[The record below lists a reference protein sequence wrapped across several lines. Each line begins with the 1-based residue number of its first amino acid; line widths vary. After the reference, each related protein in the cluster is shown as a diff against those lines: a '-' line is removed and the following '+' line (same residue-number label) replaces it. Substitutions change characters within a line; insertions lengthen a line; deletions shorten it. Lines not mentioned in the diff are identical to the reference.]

1 MVIVWKNICHTCEL
15 GKWENAYLTYE
26 VGEFL
31 DKVVAPDGSFR
42 EGLIHLDDIVIN
54 PEHIVSVQQVTS
66 VRTRRPSR
74 TI

>member
-1 MVIVWKNICHTCEL
+1 MSLVNGKTHILHMKLENVLEKVI
-15 GKWENAYLTYE
+15 
-26 VGEFL
+26 
-31 DKVVAPDGSFR
+31 APDGSFR
-42 EGLIHLDDIVIN
+42 EGLIRFDDIVIN

>member
-1 MVIVWKNICHTCEL
+1 MEKIFATHVSLVN
-15 GKWENAYLTYE
+15 GKTHILHMKLES
-26 VGEFL
+26 FL

>member
-1 MVIVWKNICHTCEL
+1 MEKIVATHVSLVN
-15 GKWENAYLTYE
+15 GKTHILHMKLESVLEKMIA
-26 VGEFL
+26 
-31 DKVVAPDGSFR
+31 ADGSFR
-42 EGLIHLDDIVIN
+42 EGLIRFEDIVIN

>member
-1 MVIVWKNICHTCEL
+1 MEKIVAIHVSLVN
-15 GKWENAYLTYE
+15 GKTHILHMKLESVLE
-26 VGEFL
+26 
-31 DKVVAPDGSFR
+31 KMIAPDGSFR
-42 EGLIHLDDIVIN
+42 EGLIRFEDIVIN

>member
-1 MVIVWKNICHTCEL
+1 MSLVNGKKHILHMKL
-15 GKWENAYLTYE
+15 GS
-26 VGEFL
+26 FL

>member
-1 MVIVWKNICHTCEL
+1 MKLESFI
-15 GKWENAYLTYE
+15 
-26 VGEFL
+26 

-42 EGLIHLDDIVIN
+42 EGLIRFDDIVIN